1 MHCEN
6 KTRVII
12 LNRYDMDKSL
22 NVKNFAAGCYGVF
35 ENGQFITSRDE
46 FDKMIEQATMIAN
59 EGKSTVTISTLNFA
73 GNEEQYGVF
82 ENGQF
87 ITSRDEFDKMI
98 EQATMIANEGKSTVT
113 ISTLNFAGNEEQPT
127 IIEGTVIMKFYKVYD
142 TVYISN
148 QLD

>member
-12 LNRYDMDKSL
+12 LNRYNMDKSL

-35 ENGQFITSRDE
+35 ENG
-46 FDKMIEQATMIAN
+46 
-59 EGKSTVTISTLNFA
+59 L
-73 GNEEQYGVF
+73 
-82 ENGQF
+82 F